1 MPPKLL
7 SEHLGRKPPVNI
19 FKAYYNSI
27 QHEYSDADFEHVKK
41 NETEEKIQKVQNQAA
56 RDINQNW
63 RPMPGIGF

>member
-27 QHEYSDADFEHVKK
+27 QNEYTDADFENLKK
-41 NETEEKIQKVQNQAA
+41 KETTEQIQKVQNQAA

-63 RPMPGIGF
+63 RSIPGKGF